1 MKNKFLYPFVEL
13 IGQPWG
19 FTPQKNLDR
28 PSWKTNFYTPSWDWK
43 VKGDSV
49 FLKQISID
57 LYEKPISIS
66 LSGNDSVK
74 GEALP
79 LKQILIGLHEKP
91 ISILLHENWWV
102 TGDASPLK
110 RISMALHEKMD
121 FLLFVFFFEWKKK
134 RLTTSFFL
142 LWCVITTIL
151 LPLWKKKFYK
161 QISIEL
167 IIAEAQTI
175 LDIP

>member
-13 IGQPWG
+13 IGQAWG

-102 TGDASPLK
+102 TGDASLLK

>member
-13 IGQPWG
+13 IGQAWG

-79 LKQILIGLHEKP
+79 LKQIFIGLHEKP

>member
-1 MKNKFLYPFVEL
+1 MKIDESRVTLHPSNESRWPFMKK
-13 IGQPWG
+13 W
-19 FTPQKNLDR
+19 
-28 PSWKTNFYTPSWDWK
+28 
-43 VKGDSV
+43 
-49 FLKQISID
+49 ISYC
-57 LYEKPISIS
+57 LSFS
-66 LSGNDSVK
+66 LN
-74 GEALP
+74 E
-79 LKQILIGLHEKP
+79 
-91 ISILLHENWWV
+91 
-102 TGDASPLK
+102 
-110 RISMALHEKMD
+110 
-121 FLLFVFFFEWKKK
+121 KK

>member
-13 IGQPWG
+13 IGQAWG

-57 LYEKPISIS
+57 LYEKPISVS

>member
-13 IGQPWG
+13 IGQAWD